1 MTKYKFKVH
10 ASETDS
16 KEYVIVAKDGVE
28 AIQELEHLLG
38 VDGHDGTA
46 YYVYVLEP
54 KDQDKRD
61 KNY

>member
-1 MTKYKFKVH
+1 MTRYKFKVYT
-10 ASETDS
+10 SETDT
-16 KEYVIVAKDGVE
+16 KEYTVVAKDGVE

-54 KDQDKRD
+54 EE
-61 KNY
+61 

>member
-10 ASETDS
+10 TSETDA
-16 KEYVIVAKDGVE
+16 KEYVVVAKDGVE

-38 VDGHDGTA
+38 VDGHNGTA

-54 KDQDKRD
+54 EE
-61 KNY
+61 